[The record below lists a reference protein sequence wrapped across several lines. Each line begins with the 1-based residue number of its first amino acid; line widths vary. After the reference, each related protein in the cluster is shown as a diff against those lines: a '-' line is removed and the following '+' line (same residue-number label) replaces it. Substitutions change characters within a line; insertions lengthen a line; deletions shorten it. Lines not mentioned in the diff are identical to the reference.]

1 MGRGIFFQKHRLAS
15 RTWGAVVIYVIIYR
29 YIWWREVEAA
39 RSAAAAARLAAR
51 SAALRARKK
60 KSKIFKN
67 QANPQRKLF
76 GKNIPNILKLF
87 GRNIP
92 NILGFR
98 GTGGRHPKSSNPQRK
113 CSGFFSQ
120 TSWGSGEPPLL
131 VGNPQMKPT
140 RNVNCLG
147 YFSVTSLGSEEG
159 AVARLKV
166 RPP

>member
-1 MGRGIFFQKHRLAS
+1 
-15 RTWGAVVIYVIIYR
+15 
-29 YIWWREVEAA
+29 VEAA

-113 CSGFFSQ
+113 CSVFFSQ
-120 TSWGSGEPPLL
+120 TS
-131 VGNPQMKPT
+131 
-140 RNVNCLG
+140 
-147 YFSVTSLGSEEG
+147 LGSAAR
-159 AVARLKV
+159 AVATPNQATRSENV
-166 RPP
+166 RDFSPKHPGVRASRRSLLGTPK